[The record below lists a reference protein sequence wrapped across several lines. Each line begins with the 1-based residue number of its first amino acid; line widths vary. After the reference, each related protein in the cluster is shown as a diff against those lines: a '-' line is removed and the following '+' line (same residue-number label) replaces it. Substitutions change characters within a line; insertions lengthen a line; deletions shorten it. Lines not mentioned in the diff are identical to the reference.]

1 MVDDDSLTK
10 WLEEIDGGMSP
21 PVEEKVCVVVESF
34 VPQDQA
40 QEGHH
45 EKPMSPW
52 AADAGDIG
60 DIGVIPSL
68 KFEGIQ
74 MEQGSKY

>member
-1 MVDDDSLTK
+1 MSL
-10 WLEEIDGGMSP
+10 
-21 PVEEKVCVVVESF
+21 PVEENVGVVVESF

-60 DIGVIPSL
+60 DIGVPSL

-74 MEQGSKY
+74 MEQGTIYC